1 MVTKHDG
8 NFEKTACESPDS
20 QQLQLG
26 NADYDVNVAVQ
37 YRHQLQ
43 ILIYDEWTLLQMAI
57 GFKANYYTKPGSWRN
72 TRKEELRALSICNQS
87 NTL

>member
-8 NFEKTACESPDS
+8 NFEKTACESLDS

-37 YRHQLQ
+37 YSHQLQ
-43 ILIYDEWTLLQMAI
+43 ILIYDE
-57 GFKANYYTKPGSWRN
+57 
-72 TRKEELRALSICNQS
+72 
-87 NTL
+87 